1 MIQQKQL
8 KVVYYLKI
16 LLLLPVLVIVCT
28 NFILY
33 CDQTD
38 LSEGEDVKIKTN
50 LLLEFKNC
58 HYNYFF

>member
-16 LLLLPVLVIVCT
+16 LLLLPVLVILCT
-28 NFILY
+28 YFILY

-38 LSEGEDVKIKTN
+38 LSEGKDVKIKTN